1 MKLHHFV
8 TKEAKAEVSRIQE
21 IGKALAPVRTAAAP
35 PRVAEAV
42 KRPAPKKEDTETEIV
57 ADGDITQAMRDYAV
71 KQAEGSLHGHSHV
84 AHRKMR
90 HYD

>member
-21 IGKALAPVRTAAAP
+21 IGKALAPVRTAVPQA
-35 PRVAEAV
+35 RVAEAV
-42 KRPAPKKEDTETEIV
+42 KKPVIKKDDTEIV